1 MTKITIADTQTIHP
15 LLSAPYIG
23 DLMTQFDNTLAT
35 SPHDGPICQQMNLD
49 TFLWMFSTEQK
60 AIDYILKAHDEG
72 RVETIEYTIP
82 YYAKSSNPT
91 VKRFF
96 AWSDYAPQTHSY
108 EVRITD
114 PEHGEMVIE
123 FPRMCYKSSQWFNQ
137 HLTNRISDQLGEFE
151 THELNITDPVDL
163 ECTALVLQ
171 REINHRRIDRT
182 RLYMRTELGLTP
194 AQFEQNCRD
203 LVAMA
208 DENKAITERI
218 YNLNR

>member
-23 DLMTQFDNTLAT
+23 DTMTQFHIALSQSTQDEPMTHT
-35 SPHDGPICQQMNLD
+35 MNLD
-49 TFLWMFSTEQK
+49 SFLWSFATEQD
-60 AIDYILKAHDEG
+60 AIDYILKAHDDG

-82 YYAKSSNPT
+82 YYAKSAISAQ
-91 VKRFF
+91 FF

-123 FPRMCYKSSQWFNQ
+123 FPRICLKSSQWFNQ